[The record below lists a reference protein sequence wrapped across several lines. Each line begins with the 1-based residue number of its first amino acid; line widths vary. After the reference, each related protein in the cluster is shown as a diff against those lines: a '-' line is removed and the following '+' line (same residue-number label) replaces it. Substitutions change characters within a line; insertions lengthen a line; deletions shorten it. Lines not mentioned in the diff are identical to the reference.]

1 MTEDQSEIEKLLH
14 AHTELQVGIRNCQEL
29 VADLRWK
36 LAANGNEPQSD
47 NDREANGDDQS
58 AG

>member
-14 AHTELQVGIRNCQEL
+14 AHAELQFGLRTCHEL
-29 VADLRWK
+29 IADLRSK
-36 LAANGNEPQSD
+36 LAANGNEPPSE
-47 NDREANGDDQS
+47 EAGRGTGEDQS